1 LAVSAP
7 HRLEDLDTPVAIVDL
22 DAVERNITRLQSYC
36 DEQGF
41 ALRPHVKTHKLP
53 ALAQKQVEAG
63 AVGICCQKL
72 GEAEVMAAAGLTD
85 ILLPYPII
93 GQTKV
98 ERLVALARDVRISV
112 GADSETAARGLS
124 AALGPAGLTIDFLVD
139 CDTGYARTGV
149 QSPREAADLGRL
161 VDSLPGLRFA
171 GLMTYP
177 TTPAAVPVLR
187 EMREEC
193 ERAGL
198 EVRVVSGG
206 GTPTAFQT
214 HEFGGVTELRV
225 GTYVYGDRACVGLG
239 VMTPDDCALH
249 VRATVVS
256 RPTADRAIIDAGSKA
271 LTSDPVPWTGEP
283 GFGLIRELPGAA
295 IYALS
300 EEHGHVDVSACARGP
315 EIGETVTV
323 LPNHACACVNLH
335 NDVVAHRSGAVVGVW
350 PVAARGRI
358 Q

>member
-1 LAVSAP
+1 LSAP
-7 HRLEDLDTPVAIVDL
+7 RRLEELETPVATVDL

-36 DEQGF
+36 DEHGF

-85 ILLPYPII
+85 ILLPYPIV
-93 GQTKV
+93 GQAKV
-98 ERLVALARDVRISV
+98 ERLAALARDVRISV
-112 GADSETAARGLS
+112 GADSEAAARGLS
-124 AALGPAGLTIDFLVD
+124 ATLGREGLTIDFLVD

-149 QSPREAADLGRL
+149 QSPREAAELGRL

-177 TTPAAVPVLR
+177 TTPAAAPRLR
-187 EMREEC
+187 ELRAEC

-214 HEFGGVTELRV
+214 HEFGEVTELRV
-225 GTYVYGDRACVGLG
+225 GTYVYGDRACVSLG
-239 VMTPDDCALH
+239 VTALEDCALH

-256 RPTADRAIIDAGSKA
+256 RPTAERAIIDAGSKA
-271 LTSDPVPWTGEP
+271 LSSDSVPWTGEA
-283 GFGLIRELPGAA
+283 GYGLVREYPEAA

-323 LPNHACACVNLH
+323 LPNHACACANMH
-335 NDVVAHRSGAVVGVW
+335 NDVVAHRSGDVVGIW

-358 Q
+358 R

>member
-1 LAVSAP
+1 
-7 HRLEDLDTPVAIVDL
+7 
-22 DAVERNITRLQSYC
+22 
-36 DEQGF
+36 
-41 ALRPHVKTHKLP
+41 
-53 ALAQKQVEAG
+53 
-63 AVGICCQKL
+63 
-72 GEAEVMAAAGLTD
+72 MAAAGLTD
-85 ILLPYPII
+85 ILVSFPIV
-93 GQTKV
+93 GQSKA
-98 ERLVALARDVRISV
+98 ERLAELARSVRVSV
-112 GADSETAARGLS
+112 GADSDTVARALS
-124 AALGPAGLTIDFLVD
+124 AALDAAGVTVDFLVD
-139 CDTGYARTGV
+139 CETGFARTGV
-149 QSPREAADLGRL
+149 QSPREAAELARL

-177 TTPAAVPVLR
+177 TTADAAPRLR

-214 HEFGGVTELRV
+214 HEFGEVTELRV

-239 VMTPDDCALH
+239 VTALEDCALH

-256 RPTADRAIIDAGSKA
+256 RPTAERAIVDAGSKA
-271 LTSDPVPWTGEP
+271 LSSDAVPWTGEAGY
-283 GFGLIRELPGAA
+283 GFVREYPEAA

-300 EEHGHVDVSACARGP
+300 EEHGHVDVSACRRGP
-315 EIGETVTV
+315 EIGETVTI

-335 NDVVAHRSGAVVGVW
+335 NEVAAHRGGEVVDVW
-350 PVAARGRI
+350 PVAARGRM